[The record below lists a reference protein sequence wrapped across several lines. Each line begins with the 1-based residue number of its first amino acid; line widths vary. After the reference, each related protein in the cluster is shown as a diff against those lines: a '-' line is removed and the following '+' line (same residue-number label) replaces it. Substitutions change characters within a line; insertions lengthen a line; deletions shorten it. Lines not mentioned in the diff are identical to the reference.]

1 MPGRTTSFSLK
12 GKDLAIQ
19 DIAREVGVA
28 HVLEGSVRRDGERL
42 RITAQLVDARSDAHV
57 WSESYDRRAQD
68 VFEVQEE
75 IARSIAAALR
85 VQLAAPQTGL
95 TDARPTTSQEAWE
108 AYLKGR
114 YFANRRTV
122 ESLQEA
128 IDHFRRAIALDSAF
142 SLPWAGMAQ
151 AYGVLPSYRGQSS
164 TAGSD
169 DLTRAIDAAERALD
183 LDGTVA
189 DAYAALGYAHTEL
202 GQWDEAGEALHQ
214 PQSGNPPL
222 LGAALSRGHRPARA
236 YPGSRSGLL
245 GHGSHPRPM
254 VYAITGDLE
263 AGRREAERVLGLPGE
278 RGAAELAR
286 VATALA
292 LAGENQRAREILLRL
307 DRERSDERLR
317 AMVAL
322 ALGEKE
328 RALSLLEPSDG
339 LLSLQAWF
347 LIRDPGF
354 DPVRSDF
361 IQVIDA
367 LDWPEAG
374 LLPR

>member
-1 MPGRTTSFSLK
+1 
-12 GKDLAIQ
+12 
-19 DIAREVGVA
+19 
-28 HVLEGSVRRDGERL
+28 
-42 RITAQLVDARSDAHV
+42 
-57 WSESYDRRAQD
+57 
-68 VFEVQEE
+68 
-75 IARSIAAALR
+75 
-85 VQLAAPQTGL
+85 
-95 TDARPTTSQEAWE
+95 
-108 AYLKGR
+108 
-114 YFANRRTV
+114 
-122 ESLQEA
+122 
-128 IDHFRRAIALDSAF
+128 
-142 SLPWAGMAQ
+142 
-151 AYGVLPSYRGQSS
+151 
-164 TAGSD
+164 
-169 DLTRAIDAAERALD
+169 
-183 LDGTVA
+183 
-189 DAYAALGYAHTEL
+189 
-202 GQWDEAGEALHQ
+202 
-214 PQSGNPPL
+214 
-222 LGAALSRGHRPARA
+222 
-236 YPGSRSGLL
+236 
-245 GHGSHPRPM
+245 M